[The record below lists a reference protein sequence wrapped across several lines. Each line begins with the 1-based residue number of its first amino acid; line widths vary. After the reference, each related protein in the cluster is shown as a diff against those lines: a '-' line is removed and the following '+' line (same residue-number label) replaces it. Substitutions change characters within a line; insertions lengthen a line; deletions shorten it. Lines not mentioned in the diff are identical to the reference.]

1 MLLPHDYHL
10 TIHKAPKS
18 QWQHRIRLFP
28 VNRFLLLVNLPAL
41 YKCRY
46 ASEQSSVCI
55 PRSLRSVSAI
65 SSPRALGIL
74 PIPSCRVAPSH
85 MYGRRF
91 CAIFRSISDGTYG
104 LPVVKVHAFPLRY
117 NPPPTHEYILHIRRV
132 SLAYAR

>member
-18 QWQHRIRLFP
+18 QWQHRIRLSIVF
-28 VNRFLLLVNLPAL
+28 FLLVNLPAL

-85 MYGRRF
+85 MYGRSNNNMVEFIVDAGRLN
-91 CAIFRSISDGTYG
+91 SMS
-104 LPVVKVHAFPLRY
+104 
-117 NPPPTHEYILHIRRV
+117 RRMGDV
-132 SLAYAR
+132 SYSGFEGSVTNICKIY